1 MVSGVLA
8 ALNELRHCAPINL
21 KATLALELQCALQS
35 VANSL
40 LRYNATRIVKDSE
53 KTLFLAM
60 CRAFIEVLEIAL
72 LLVLRCTLDMIC
84 FSVRTPLFISLGD
97 YWYLKSLGYQYL
109 LVCQSFCRWF
119 AHIVLFALESATQ
132 GDLH

>member
-1 MVSGVLA
+1 MCIICFGHDLCEETLPKSVTSLETGANIFYLVSGVLA

-60 CRAFIEVLEIAL
+60 CRAFIEVLSFT
-72 LLVLRCTLDMIC
+72 LLVGHSPRG
-84 FSVRTPLFISLGD
+84 VRTF
-97 YWYLKSLGYQYL
+97 
-109 LVCQSFCRWF
+109 
-119 AHIVLFALESATQ
+119 T
-132 GDLH
+132 